1 MVLWFAVC
9 FTRSK
14 NFYCC
19 RYSGLDWIVC
29 VSRAQKISTVVD
41 IGQFSVDH
49 LVLRAQ
55 KISTV
60 VDIGQFSVDHLV
72 LRAQKISTVVDI

>member
-1 MVLWFAVC
+1 MTPSNLRC

-19 RYSGLDWIVC
+19 RYGVSDDVVK

-41 IGQFSVDH
+41 NLASSHNMDVS
-49 LVLRAQ
+49 RAQ

-60 VDIGQFSVDHLV
+60 VDAYH
-72 LRAQKISTVVDI
+72 RNK